1 MKEAKLEN
9 VVGALAL
16 ALADEVL
23 HGAHEHVPES
33 GPAAAALA
41 MIGHIPGLTIERLRR
56 ALRLSHPG
64 AVRLI
69 DRLASDDLVVRLQSA
84 EDRRAVALHLTKLG
98 EVACEGILSG
108 RQQRIARAL
117 GVLSR
122 EERESFGKIAE
133 KFLANFVKDLDQA
146 YAVCRLCD
154 PTACESCPVDRALA
168 CTKSQ
173 VVPGT
178 HAAR

>member
-23 HGAHEHVPES
+23 HGAHEQAPES

-69 DRLASDDLVVRLQSA
+69 DRLASDGLVVRLQSA

-133 KFLANFVKDLDQA
+133 KFLANFVQDLDQA

-154 PTACESCPVDRALA
+154 PKACESCPVDRALA